1 MMHLVTLA
9 ALSLAPA
16 QTGPLAVTNARMTF
30 CGEFRP
36 ARPASKLLPGDLFY
50 LVFDI
55 ENLKPDA
62 EGRLQY
68 AMGVQITDAAGKAV
82 YTEKPVD
89 NQTVLLLGGTKLP
102 ARVWWIVATD
112 QAKGTYTCKVT
123 VTDRQAKVTKT
134 LEKQF
139 EVLPPA
145 FGIVYVYTTVD
156 QDGLIPAPLQG
167 TVGQPLF
174 IHFRVVGFA
183 RDAGKQPNVYIEARI
198 TDQNGKPTAPRPLAD
213 TL

>member
-1 MMHLVTLA
+1 
-9 ALSLAPA
+9 
-16 QTGPLAVTNARMTF
+16 
-30 CGEFRP
+30 
-36 ARPASKLLPGDLFY
+36 
-50 LVFDI
+50 
-55 ENLKPDA
+55 
-62 EGRLQY
+62 
-68 AMGVQITDAAGKAV
+68 
-82 YTEKPVD
+82 
-89 NQTVLLLGGTKLP
+89 P

-213 TL
+213 TLRRTPNDKSDIVLSHIGVPLNRAGSFNIELKAECKVSGQTSK